1 MICPYCNVN
10 MEKGYL
16 LSAHP
21 AFWSERKKKLFFH
34 PDDEG
39 DIAVTKG
46 IWNGS
51 FADAWVCR
59 KCGKMIVD
67 LTIE

>member
-1 MICPYCNVN
+1 MICPYCNAN

-16 LSAHP
+16 QSSHQAI
-21 AFWSERKKKLFFH
+21 WSGKKKKICFL
-34 PDDEG
+34 PDEEG
-39 DIAVTKG
+39 DIKVTKG